1 MAVNRARGRLTPLH
15 WAMMAVATLPGPAKA
30 EECTQEKA
38 IYGDMDDAYELRF
51 EPLGSQAAAASNRF
65 KFSVRNTSIVADGVV
80 MRSDDSLR
88 ANGMIMFNC
97 PQGDVTG
104 ADIRAC
110 TIWQGMVYASDMEGN
125 ISVLPVGDADAA
137 ARLFLPALGPAI
149 RESSIWGKGKATIA
163 PWDVLTLKGCG
174 E

>member
-1 MAVNRARGRLTPLH
+1 
-15 WAMMAVATLPGPAKA
+15 MMAFTAMPAMA
-30 EECTQEKA
+30 MADECVQEKA

-51 EPLGSQAAAASNRF
+51 EPVGSEAAVTSNRF
-65 KFSVRNTSIVADGVV
+65 KFSVRNTSVVADGIV
-80 MRSDDSLR
+80 MRTDDQMR

-97 PQGDVTG
+97 PEGDVTG

-110 TIWQGMVYASDMEGN
+110 TVWQGMIYASDMAGN
-125 ISVLPVGDADAA
+125 ISALPMEGADAA
-137 ARLFLPALGPAI
+137 ARLFLPALGPSI
-149 RESSIWGKGKATIA
+149 QESAIWGKGKATVA